1 MYKYQVAL
9 PPFPRFSSQ
18 TAPSW
23 RKRGAPPTGQD
34 PQRIPAQ
41 CSARRAGRG
50 QEEIPPTSAL
60 FLPWLWPRGPRL
72 CSWGAKAPSPGSFL
86 LWFHPEIV
94 VLDGFIPPPKLQVPT
109 GGLKALT
116 GVLGRPPGQP
126 PSLVLWAGPPL
137 GTFPPASAQ
146 ARESGQGRKCAVHGK
161 RLSGLSQLC
170 RRS

>member
-50 QEEIPPTSAL
+50 QEEIPPL
-60 FLPWLWPRGPRL
+60 LPCSFPGCGRGDPACAPGGPRPPAL
-72 CSWGAKAPSPGSFL
+72 APSFFGSTRRL
-86 LWFHPEIV
+86 LCLTDSSHPPNSR
-94 VLDGFIPPPKLQVPT
+94 LP
-109 GGLKALT
+109 
-116 GVLGRPPGQP
+116 
-126 PSLVLWAGPPL
+126 LVG
-137 GTFPPASAQ
+137 
-146 ARESGQGRKCAVHGK
+146 
-161 RLSGLSQLC
+161 
-170 RRS
+170 